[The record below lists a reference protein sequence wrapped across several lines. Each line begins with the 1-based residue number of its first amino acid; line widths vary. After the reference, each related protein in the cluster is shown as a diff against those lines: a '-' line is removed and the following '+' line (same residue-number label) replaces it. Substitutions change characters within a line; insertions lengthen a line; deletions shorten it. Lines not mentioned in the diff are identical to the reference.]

1 MIKFVEYNFEVIK
14 NNFYNT
20 ERNILM
26 ELDESDHEIQELI
39 DFLDNQ
45 IQVFNAEDLISVI
58 NDRSLAIDLNN
69 EKECNELFEMI
80 KNFK

>member
-14 NNFYNT
+14 NNFYDT

-26 ELDESDHEIQELI
+26 ELGEGNHDVQYLI
-39 DFLDNQ
+39 GFLDNQ

-80 KNFK
+80 KNFN